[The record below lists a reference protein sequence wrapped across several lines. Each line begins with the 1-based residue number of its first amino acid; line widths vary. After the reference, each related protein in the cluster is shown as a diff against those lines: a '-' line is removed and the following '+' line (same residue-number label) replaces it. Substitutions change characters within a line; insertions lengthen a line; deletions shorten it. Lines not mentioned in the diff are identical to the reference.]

1 MFNPNFVNINYPR
14 ARRVCKQS
22 RTEKFRRHLTSTEQL
37 FFFHLIL
44 SCNLRETRKTEPY
57 IQVFAV
63 GVSHLGV
70 CTWQSFVDRYFQIV
84 KSRGTRAFVLPH
96 HQAINSWT
104 VKWVAAHWFKPFVV
118 FVHAIMSLSKRILVF
133 PSDERSDFIIS
144 SRAKRE

>member
-37 FFFHLIL
+37 FFFHLTL
-44 SCNLRETRKTEPY
+44 SCNLRETRKTETY

-104 VKWVAAHWFKPFVV
+104 VQWVAAHWFKPFVV
-118 FVHAIMSLSKRILVF
+118 FVHAITSL
-133 PSDERSDFIIS
+133 
-144 SRAKRE
+144 